1 MWAYF
6 KIPRDIVVRIRKEG
20 KSASCGYQKSDHWDL
35 TPRLGRVSTWQHPPP
50 PPLTTTWVK
59 LVFSV
64 YLKKDDSV
72 GVFDD
77 RAGVGGEEVLHFLVF
92 QRLELRGGVGA
103 GDHGRD
109 LLTAVGPVVCKNQQT
124 SQIHK

>member
-1 MWAYF
+1 MWLSEER
-6 KIPRDIVVRIRKEG
+6 PLGLDSLVGEG
-20 KSASCGYQKSDHWDL
+20 VNLAAF
-35 TPRLGRVSTWQHPPP
+35 PPP
-50 PPLTTTWVK
+50 TLTTTWVK

-77 RAGVGGEEVLHFLVF
+77 RAGVRGEEVLHFLVF

>member
-1 MWAYF
+1 MWLSEER
-6 KIPRDIVVRIRKEG
+6 PLGLDSLVGEG
-20 KSASCGYQKSDHWDL
+20 VNLASFPSPTL
-35 TPRLGRVSTWQHPPP
+35 
-50 PPLTTTWVK
+50 LTTTWIK

-72 GVFDD
+72 SVFDD

-109 LLTAVGPVVCKNQQT
+109 LLTAVGPVVCKNKQT
-124 SQIHK
+124 SQINK